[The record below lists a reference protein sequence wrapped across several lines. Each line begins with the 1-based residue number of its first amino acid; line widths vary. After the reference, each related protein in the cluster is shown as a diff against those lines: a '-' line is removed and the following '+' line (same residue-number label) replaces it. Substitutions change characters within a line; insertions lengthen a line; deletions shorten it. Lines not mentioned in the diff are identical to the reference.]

1 MNLFRN
7 ESSSTVSG
15 FQSQQVLTFLHT
27 FYFLNFTGVALG
39 RGNHVELLDSFYTNL
54 DLENHGFIRR
64 FYWNLC
70 LDKTPGVSVN
80 DANITLKLLTD
91 LGEELLGE
99 GESHIDFK
107 AMIISLVLH
116 LLLLLFEIFVCIN
129 LGGSHHFPWRLM
141 FMPLYV
147 LSSLSIVACIW
158 GFRHER
164 SVELETVFSV
174 NVLQFVFLSLRLDKV
189 ILWSWVVVF
198 VPMWIVLSLM
208 CLLVLYYIIWSIIFV
223 RTAEVLPA
231 QRRGHVMVAIAAV
244 LLVIPLLT
252 FQIVLSNRLD
262 GTTQDLFVGIVAPL
276 QISLLSLLA
285 TSFYHKGGNH
295 WWFGIR
301 KDFCEFLLGTCTFLQ
316 EYGNISC
323 KFSESV
329 FSRPSGDETSIE
341 PQRKPILHEY
351 PAKCVVP
358 VVSIEMPD

>member
-1 MNLFRN
+1 MNLRRLFQDFNPSKFLLFFTLFIFSILLALRLD
-7 ESSSTVSG
+7 EAITWSYWIVFTPIWIWKIMVLSG
-15 FQSQQVLTFLHT
+15 A
-27 FYFLNFTGVALG
+27 FTGIYVW
-39 RGNHVELLDSFYTNL
+39 
-54 DLENHGFIRR
+54 IRHPEYR
-64 FYWNLC
+64 
-70 LDKTPGVSVN
+70 
-80 DANITLKLLTD
+80 
-91 LGEELLGE
+91 GE

>member
-1 MNLFRN
+1 
-7 ESSSTVSG
+7 
-15 FQSQQVLTFLHT
+15 
-27 FYFLNFTGVALG
+27 
-39 RGNHVELLDSFYTNL
+39 
-54 DLENHGFIRR
+54 
-64 FYWNLC
+64 
-70 LDKTPGVSVN
+70 
-80 DANITLKLLTD
+80 
-91 LGEELLGE
+91 
-99 GESHIDFK
+99 
-107 AMIISLVLH
+107 
-116 LLLLLFEIFVCIN
+116 
-129 LGGSHHFPWRLM
+129 
-141 FMPLYV
+141 MPLYV

-285 TSFYHKGGNH
+285 TSFYH
-295 WWFGIR
+295 
-301 KDFCEFLLGTCTFLQ
+301 
-316 EYGNISC
+316 
-323 KFSESV
+323 
-329 FSRPSGDETSIE
+329 
-341 PQRKPILHEY
+341 
-351 PAKCVVP
+351 
-358 VVSIEMPD
+358 